1 MKELNLSSITLEG
14 DSEII
19 THAFQDAEQSF
30 ATFGNLIE
38 EIRFHADSFLN
49 CTFSYVKRKGNSVAY
64 SLVKHVTHVS
74 GLVFWREEVPPP
86 IVSVLLA
93 DFG

>member
-1 MKELNLSSITLEG
+1 MNLSSITLEG

-38 EIRFHADSFLN
+38 EIRFHANSFLN

-64 SLVKHVTHVS
+64 NLVRHVTHVS

-93 DFG
+93 DSG